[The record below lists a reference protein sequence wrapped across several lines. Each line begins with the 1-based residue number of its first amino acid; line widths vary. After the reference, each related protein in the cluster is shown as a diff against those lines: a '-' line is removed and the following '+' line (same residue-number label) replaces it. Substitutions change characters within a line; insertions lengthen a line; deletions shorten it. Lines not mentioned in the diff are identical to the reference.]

1 MMLLTLIAAT
11 FAIAAPAKTTGT
23 FGGTSTGDGDD
34 PCTWDPAYY
43 PENSTQCV
51 LCDDP
56 DYADPLKVCCYESYT
71 KGNKVLYT
79 RITCPPTD
87 QGV

>member
-11 FAIAAPAKTTGT
+11 FAIAAPAKTTAT
-23 FGGTSTGDGDD
+23 MKGTSAGLDEAD

-79 RITCPPTD
+79 RITCPPTKR
-87 QGV
+87 